1 MRLLF
6 VIMSFF
12 LLGTASASAELV
24 AVSSNLADI
33 RSSPS
38 LVVSTVL
45 LQVPKYYPL
54 SAQGAEGD
62 FLKVT
67 DYLGNTGWV
76 QKTSIDNTRTV
87 IVKEKT
93 VNLRQGAGRNN
104 PVIFKVDGG
113 VAFKVM
119 GEKGNWLQVE
129 HETGVT
135 GWLFKD
141 LVWSN

>member
-6 VIMSFF
+6 LIMSFF
-12 LLGTASASAELV
+12 LLGTGSAYAELV

-104 PVIFKVDGG
+104 PVVFKADGG

-119 GEKGNWLQVE
+119 GEKGDWLQVE